1 MKLLLK
7 IKEEK
12 NYQTSIFVP
21 KRSVLHKHVSFE
33 ISRILI
39 SQSKPFTDGSIIHE
53 CLIKTME
60 ILYPKYVPEVKRL
73 VYQNRQSLGML
84 KRFQI
89 IYL

>member
-12 NYQTSIFVP
+12 NYQTSMFVP

-39 SQSKPFTDGSIIHE
+39 SHSKLFTDVSNIHE

-60 ILYPKYVPEVKRL
+60 ILYPKHVPEFK
-73 VYQNRQSLGML
+73 
-84 KRFQI
+84 KI
-89 IYL
+89 ILTKQTITRNV